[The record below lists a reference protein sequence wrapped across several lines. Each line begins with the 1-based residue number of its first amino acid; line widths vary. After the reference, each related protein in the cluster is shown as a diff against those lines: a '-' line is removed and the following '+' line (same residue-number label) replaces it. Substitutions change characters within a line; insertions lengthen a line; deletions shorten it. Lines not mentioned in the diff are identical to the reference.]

1 VKLSA
6 VSTQEPTRCDAVRRP
21 ATRRTGLVAA
31 LVLVSGALLA
41 GCGADGAAEP
51 VRTYTLR
58 LRTDD
63 SGPEYEYIAE
73 DELDLRVGDE
83 VTFEFDNTGS
93 LPHDVQVVDPSGAQV
108 GVSTVANP
116 GATTSVTVLFEE
128 AGFFRLNCLVDDHLT
143 AHGMQAI
150 VEVTEA

>member
-1 VKLSA
+1 M
-6 VSTQEPTRCDAVRRP
+6 STQEAKRCDAVRRP
-21 ATRRTGLVAA
+21 ATRRTGLGAA
-31 LVLVSGALLA
+31 VVLVTGALLV

-63 SGPEYEYIAE
+63 SGAEYEYIAV
-73 DELDLRVGDE
+73 DPLDLRVGDE

-116 GATTSVTVLFEE
+116 GATTSVTVLFDE
-128 AGFFRLNCLVDDHLT
+128 AGFYRLNCLVDDHLT